1 MKAVRKFGI
10 SPAEPLEVKLDR
22 ESAVAEVDLRDAR
35 TVDSPAR
42 SLQRRLDAAYVAETP
57 HAATKW
63 PIHRRAAFI
72 LGAGALGWA
81 VVIAAILIL

>member
-10 SPAEPLEVKLDR
+10 SAAEPLEVKLDR
-22 ESAVAEVDLRDAR
+22 ESVVAEVDLGDAR

-57 HAATKW
+57 HEDTKW
-63 PIHRRAAFI
+63 SARRRAAFI

>member
-1 MKAVRKFGI
+1 MKAVRKFSI

-22 ESAVAEVDLRDAR
+22 ESVVAEVDVGDVR
-35 TVDSPAR
+35 TIDSPAR

-57 HAATKW
+57 HEATKW
-63 PIHRRAAFI
+63 PVHRRAAFI

-81 VVIAAILIL
+81 VVLAAILIL

>member
-10 SPAEPLEVKLDR
+10 SDAEPLEGKLHR
-22 ESAVAEVDLRDAR
+22 ESVVAEVDLADAR

-42 SLQRRLDAAYVAETP
+42 SLQRRLNAVYVAETP

-63 PIHRRAAFI
+63 SARRSLVFI
-72 LGAGALGWA
+72 LGAGALAWG
-81 VVIAAILIL
+81 VVIAAILVL